1 MIDFKNAKFLK
12 LRLVSTDALESKLNP
27 MLISDERILGAYR
40 TVRDSVVFTTKRI
53 IAINFQGI
61 TGVKVDY
68 TTLPYNRIH
77 AFSIETDGLLD
88 IDSTLEL
95 WYSELGSVKFEFTGN
110 TNLTDICQ
118 YIGNAML

>member
-77 AFSIETDGLLD
+77 AFSIETAGLLD

-110 TNLTDICQ
+110 TNLTAICQ

>member
-1 MIDFKNAKFLK
+1 
-12 LRLVSTDALESKLNP
+12 

-77 AFSIETDGLLD
+77 AFSIETAGLLD

>member
-77 AFSIETDGLLD
+77 AFSIETAGLLD

-95 WYSELGSVKFEFTGN
+95 WYSELGSAKFEFTGN

>member
-77 AFSIETDGLLD
+77 AFSIETAGHLD

-95 WYSELGSVKFEFTGN
+95 WYSELGSVKFEITGN

>member
-68 TTLPYNRIH
+68 TTLPYNRI
-77 AFSIETDGLLD
+77 A
-88 IDSTLEL
+88 DSK
-95 WYSELGSVKFEFTGN
+95 S
-110 TNLTDICQ
+110 
-118 YIGNAML
+118 